1 MVKDSLGANER
12 TDDMVGW
19 RLEVIACWRDNM
31 YKNISQSS
39 KTMNQQHPKCDPD
52 AEH

>member
-1 MVKDSLGANER
+1 MVKDFLGANER
-12 TDDMVGW
+12 MDDMVGW
-19 RLEVIACWRDNM
+19 RLEVIACWRDIM

-39 KTMNQQHPKCDPD
+39 KIMNQQHPKCDPD